1 MRFQKI
7 RVGLK
12 ELDNKSLE
20 RNEVHLG
27 VWVEE
32 VEVDLNTPLL
42 NKIQRTISK
51 KKKTKDNRLWSTVPF
66 VFFFMSLFSF
76 WHCQL
81 RSIKRGS
88 SSVLTKEQDCGG
100 LVSRILIK
108 LILLS
113 LV

>member
-12 ELDNKSLE
+12 ELNNKSLE

-32 VEVDLNTPLL
+32 VEVDLNPPLL

-51 KKKTKDNRLWSTVPF
+51 KKKPKTTVSGPL
-66 VFFFMSLFSF
+66 SP
-76 WHCQL
+76 
-81 RSIKRGS
+81 S
-88 SSVLTKEQDCGG
+88 SSSSCPCFRFG
-100 LVSRILIK
+100 IAN
-108 LILLS
+108 
-113 LV
+113 